1 MTRAKWA
8 VAPLMVF
15 ALAATASTTLRAD
28 DQEEQQRL
36 ATEKQRAAQEKQ
48 RAQED
53 YKRATEDKR
62 RAEVDAQRAVEIVRL
77 GGGAY
82 LGVSLEEVDKE
93 EATRLKLPEERGAL
107 VKSVEADSPAAKAG
121 LKADDVI
128 VRFQSETIQTAA
140 QLARL
145 VRETPAGRT
154 VALEAV
160 RGGAVQKLSATVAER
175 KSPLRGVQEWSFRMP
190 EPPEIPQF
198 HFEMPEVP
206 MPPDVPRLMW
216 RSRGP
221 RKLGIEY
228 QEIGDQLAKYFK
240 LAAES
245 GVLVTRVEEDSPAAK
260 AGMKA
265 GDVILKV
272 GSVSTR
278 DGEALR
284 DALRKAEA
292 GQEIAVTVQREGRP
306 VELKVKLA
314 SEQPRRTTERS
325 GATL

>member
-1 MTRAKWA
+1 MNRAKWA
-8 VAPLMVF
+8 VAPLALL

-28 DQEEQQRL
+28 DQEERQRL
-36 ATEKQRAAQEKQ
+36 AEEAQRVAQEKQ

-62 RAEVDAQRAVEIVRL
+62 RAEHDVQRAVEIIRL
-77 GGGAY
+77 GGGAW
-82 LGVSLEEVDKE
+82 LGISLEDVGKE
-93 EATRLKLPEERGAL
+93 EVARLKLPEERGAL
-107 VKSVEADSPAAKAG
+107 VKSVDAESPAAKAG
-121 LKADDVI
+121 LKTDDVI
-128 VRFQSETIQTAA
+128 VRFQSETIHTAA

-154 VALEAV
+154 VALDVV

-175 KSPLRGVQEWSFRMP
+175 KSALRGVQEWSFKMP
-190 EPPEIPQF
+190 EPPEMPDF
-198 HFEMPEVP
+198 HFEMPDVP

-216 RSRGP
+216 RSHGP

-240 LAAES
+240 LADET

-260 AGMKA
+260 GGMKA
-265 GDVILKV
+265 GDLILKIGGAPV
-272 GSVSTR
+272 K

-284 DALRKAEA
+284 DAMRKAEA
-292 GQEIAVTVQREGRP
+292 GQEIAVTVQREGRS
-306 VELKVKLA
+306 VELKVKIA
-314 SEQPRRTTERS
+314 AEPPRRTTRHS
-325 GATL
+325 GPTS

>member
-8 VAPLMVF
+8 VAPL
-15 ALAATASTTLRAD
+15 ALLTLAATASTTLRAD
-28 DQEEQQRL
+28 DQEERQRL
-36 ATEKQRAAQEKQ
+36 AVELQRVAQEKQ

-53 YKRATEDKR
+53 NKRATEDKR
-62 RAEVDAQRAVEIVRL
+62 RAEADAQRAVEIVRL
-77 GGGAY
+77 AGGAY
-82 LGVSLEEVDKE
+82 LGVSLEEVDKD
-93 EATRLKLPEERGAL
+93 TVSRLKLPEERGAL

-121 LKADDVI
+121 LRADDVI
-128 VRFQSETIQTAA
+128 LRFQSETIHTAA

-154 VALEAV
+154 VALEVTRA
-160 RGGAVQKLSATVAER
+160 GAVQKLSATVAER
-175 KSPLRGVQEWSFRMP
+175 KNPLREIREWNFKM
-190 EPPEIPQF
+190 PEIPEF

-240 LAAES
+240 LADET

-265 GDVILKV
+265 GDVILRIGGNAVK
-272 GSVSTR
+272 

-284 DALRKAEA
+284 DAMRKAEA
-292 GQEIAVTVQREGRP
+292 GQEIAVSVQREGRS
-306 VELKVKLA
+306 VELKVKIA
-314 SEQPRRTTERS
+314 AEPPRRTTLRS

>member
-1 MTRAKWA
+1 MNRARWA
-8 VAPLMVF
+8 VAPLLLL

-28 DQEEQQRL
+28 EPQERQRL
-36 ATEKQRAAQEKQ
+36 AAELERVAQEKQ
-48 RAQED
+48 LAQEE
-53 YKRATEDKR
+53 AR
-62 RAEVDAQRAVEIVRL
+62 RAGEEKRHAEGEARRAVEIVRL

-82 LGVSLEEVDKE
+82 LGVSLEEVDKDE
-93 EATRLKLPEERGAL
+93 VARLKLSEERGAL
-107 VKSVEADSPAAKAG
+107 VKSVEKDSPAARAG
-121 LKADDVI
+121 LKVDDVV

-154 VALEAV
+154 VALDVV
-160 RGGAVQKLSATVAER
+160 RGGAVQKLSAKVEER
-175 KSPLRGVQEWSFRMP
+175 KSPLRGVQEWSFKMP
-190 EPPEIPQF
+190 EPPDVPQF

-228 QEIGDQLAKYFK
+228 QEISDQLAKYFK
-240 LAAES
+240 LAADQ

-260 AGMKA
+260 GGMKA
-265 GDVILKV
+265 GDVILKLA
-272 GSVSTR
+272 GAAIK
-278 DGEALR
+278 DGEELR
-284 DALRKAEA
+284 DAMRKAEP

-314 SEQPRRTTERS
+314 SEQPRRTTQRS
-325 GATL
+325 GVTL

>member
-8 VAPLMVF
+8 VLPL
-15 ALAATASTTLRAD
+15 ALLTLAATASTPLRAD
-28 DQEEQQRL
+28 DQEERQRVALELQQV
-36 ATEKQRAAQEKQ
+36 AQDKQ

-53 YKRATEDKR
+53 QKRAAEDKR
-62 RAEVDAQRAVEIVRL
+62 RAEHDVQRAVEIVRI

-82 LGVSLEEVDKE
+82 LGVSLEEVDKDVV
-93 EATRLKLPEERGAL
+93 TRLKLPEERGAL

-121 LKADDVI
+121 LKTDDVI
-128 VRFQSETIQTAA
+128 VRFQSETIHTAA

-154 VALEAV
+154 VALEVTRA
-160 RGGAVQKLSATVAER
+160 GAVQKLSATVAER
-175 KSPLRGVQEWSFRMP
+175 KSPLREIREWNFKM
-190 EPPEIPQF
+190 PEIPEIPEF

-240 LAAES
+240 LADET
-245 GVLVTRVEEDSPAAK
+245 GVLVTRVEEDSPAGK

-265 GDVILKV
+265 GDVILKIGASAV
-272 GSVSTR
+272 K

-284 DALRKAEA
+284 DAMRKAEA
-292 GQEIAVTVQREGRP
+292 GQEIAVTVQREGRS
-306 VELKVKLA
+306 VELKVKIA
-314 SEQPRRTTERS
+314 ADPPHRTTRRS
-325 GATL
+325 GPTS

>member
-1 MTRAKWA
+1 MTRVKWA
-8 VAPLMVF
+8 VAPL
-15 ALAATASTTLRAD
+15 ALAALAVAASTTLRAD
-28 DQEEQQRL
+28 DQEERQRL
-36 ATEKQRAAQEKQ
+36 AAELQRVAQEKQ
-48 RAQED
+48 P
-53 YKRATEDKR
+53 ATEDQKR
-62 RAEVDAQRAVEIVRL
+62 AFEEQVRAEDEAHRAVQIIRV

-93 EATRLKLPEERGAL
+93 AVTRLKLTEERGAL

-121 LKADDVI
+121 LKVDDVV
-128 VRFQSETIQTAA
+128 VRFQSEVIHTAA

-154 VALEAV
+154 VALDVV
-160 RGGAVQKLSATVAER
+160 RGGTVQKLSATVAER
-175 KSPLRGVQEWSFRMP
+175 KSPLHGVQEWSFKMP
-190 EPPEIPQF
+190 ELPEIPQF
-198 HFEMPEVP
+198 HFEMPDVP

-228 QEIGDQLAKYFK
+228 QEIGDQLARYFK
-240 LAAES
+240 LADET
-245 GVLVTRVEEDSPAAK
+245 GVLVTRVEEESPAAK

-265 GDVILKV
+265 GDVILRIGGAPVK
-272 GSVSTR
+272 

-284 DALRKAEA
+284 DAMRKAEA

-314 SEQPRRTTERS
+314 AEQPRRTTRYS
-325 GATL
+325 GATT